1 MDMHRYWNDP
11 GHGACPVIAAFL
23 EAWAESMPDDQSR
36 HWLQPLAPVV
46 RDSRSSAASQA
57 ARRMLAMDWL
67 VRDYAPIWLDADGRS
82 KLAEHARS
90 LRNLPALSLGDDPF
104 DLRMRSGLGPICA
117 AAGVLPDAY
126 SEKTSR
132 AGDNTL
138 NAVAGEQ
145 ASMLGVAVSHAVKPT
160 AQGDSAG
167 SAAVAAIATDPV
179 LAEEWDVLFSI
190 ALSIASGSMHGRIL
204 LAVHEG
210 LVPRVEAMV
219 VPALERAG
227 IAFSQAQTEFQFEKA
242 WRKARQVA
250 EKTVDADPDIYD
262 EAWRIGWEAIGGT
275 IEDTQS
281 SAFNL
286 LLRMT
291 ERR

>member
-1 MDMHRYWNDP
+1 MAMHRYWNDP
-11 GHGACPVIAAFL
+11 DYLACPVIAAFL
-23 EAWAESMPDDQSR
+23 EAWAESIPDDQSR
-36 HWLQPLAPVV
+36 HWLPPLAPVV

-67 VRDYAPIWLDADGRS
+67 VRDYAPIWLDADGRPQ
-82 KLAEHARS
+82 LAEHARS
-90 LRNLPALSLGDDPF
+90 LRNLPALSLGDDPL
-104 DLRMRSGLGPICA
+104 DLRMRSDLGPISA

-126 SEKTSR
+126 FGRASR
-132 AGDNTL
+132 AADNTF

-167 SAAVAAIATDPV
+167 PAAVAAIATDPA
-179 LAEEWDVLFSI
+179 LAEDWDVLFSC
-190 ALSIASGSMHGRIL
+190 ALSIASSSMHGRIW
-204 LAVHEG
+204 LAVHES
-210 LVPRVEAMV
+210 LASRVEAMI

-227 IAFSQAQTEFQFEKA
+227 VDFSQAQTESKFEKA
-242 WRKARQVA
+242 WRKARLIA
-250 EKTVDADPDIYD
+250 EKAVDADPDIYD
-262 EAWRIGWEAIGGT
+262 EAWRIGWETIGGT